1 MRKIIL
7 VFAVALVSSTSI
19 AQSKILDSIQTDKW
33 LLKGYTTSEM
43 IFETIVYKD
52 SITVKLIRGNSN
64 AMDKLIGT
72 KKFTKIFL
80 GNVELSD
87 TEFILKANDY
97 RVTVS
102 RGSRIV
108 YTVVEEKDHFTGEI
122 LKNTYF
128 GKR

>member
-43 IFETIVYKD
+43 IFETIVYED
-52 SITVKLIRGNSN
+52 SITVKLIKGNSS

-72 KKFTKIFL
+72 TKFTKIFL

-122 LKNTYF
+122 LKYTYF

>member
-1 MRKIIL
+1 MKTKIL

>member
-1 MRKIIL
+1 MKTKIL
-7 VFAVALVSSTSI
+7 VFALALISLTSI
-19 AQSKILDSIQTDKW
+19 AQSKILDFIQTDKW